1 MTLRLSSLQRRE
13 RRIDSFSTSA
23 FGRVAEGRLCPG
35 QASEDRRI
43 MATRREQDKT
53 ISDHVVK
60 SSRCQTGEDS

>member
-35 QASEDRRI
+35 QASKDRRI
-43 MATRREQDKT
+43 MATGREQDKT
-53 ISDHVVK
+53 MPDHVVK
-60 SSRCQTGEDS
+60 RRRCQT